1 MIIDPPTP
9 FDSPKVWHDFLE
21 EIMAIIRDKG
31 RDIRQSDL
39 DAIAVLLAEL
49 PAEKRAEVEPWI
61 YEGLAL
67 IVNDCL
73 YEGDIPPIEWQSR
86 PLRCAGMEAR

>member
-1 MIIDPPTP
+1 MSDDVETI
-9 FDSPKVWHDFLE
+9 H
-21 EIMAIIRDKG
+21 AIIRDKG

-39 DAIAVLLAEL
+39 NAIEAALRRL

-73 YEGDIPPIEWQSR
+73 YEGDIAPID
-86 PLRCAGMEAR
+86 